1 MVTISCN
8 HLTRYSKHF
17 VCFFSLLTLLG
28 GFALPAFA
36 GVDKAQAKKDWE
48 ELAELTTQYQREFM
62 SQSNLKKKGE
72 AFVDEWVAW
81 KKNFETLMD
90 DFVSRYG
97 KTAEEV
103 QKAFE
108 NVQRPLDVNQ
118 DISQVINAAKNIDIA
133 QEEKKFSGWAVE
145 FGREAYNRWK
155 NFTPEPTKVELKMDY
170 AERAL
175 QNFRLAKAFDPKG
188 DYDNYIKQAQK
199 AADETRPEFEKTL
212 KELKWPGHNPDYA
225 GPGNP
230 NDLAEAALDFL
241 RKNPEWSKPEYDD
254 EHIPVAACV
263 TGKDWEVYKKV
274 PLTGQPT
281 QYSLNVFVAFAGK
294 KDPKIAYGYH
304 MVFYT
309 REEAGVDKKPPFHY
323 ANSRQY
329 AKYKMLMSKVSK
341 GAGGADV
348 PTAGGFGFLLRLV
361 LALSLIVGGLIAAAP
376 VITSKV
382 PQLSGV
388 CDALSPLRGKIGIVA
403 LVIGLLCF
411 LRALLFYFAP
421 FTDLLPQAAAVILGL
436 LLGKEILL
444 RKAAEPATTSAAGP
458 GDEAEVSAEGKEA
471 SPSALDQAKAQA
483 AKVTSKAQD
492 FLVDNQ
498 EKIEKLESR
507 LVQIGLVSM
516 GLGLIHLLFGGVWL
530 F

>member
-1 MVTISCN
+1 MIALFLNRLPWCSR
-8 HLTRYSKHF
+8 HIL
-17 VCFFSLLTLLG
+17 CFLLTAVLLS
-28 GFALPAFA
+28 GFAAPVLAS
-36 GVDKAQAKKDWE
+36 VDKAQAKKDWE
-48 ELAELTTQYQREFM
+48 ELAKLTTRYQREFM
-62 SQSNLKKKGE
+62 SQSYLKEKGE
-72 AFVDEWVAW
+72 AFVDDWVAW
-81 KKNFETLMD
+81 KKHFAALMD
-90 DFVSRYG
+90 DFKNRYG
-97 KTAEEV
+97 KTPEDV
-103 QKAFE
+103 QKAFDGI
-108 NVQRPLDVNQ
+108 QRPLDVNQ
-118 DISQVINAAKNIDIA
+118 DIRQVFNAANNIDIA
-133 QEEKKFSGWAVE
+133 KEEQKFSGWAVE
-145 FGREAYNRWK
+145 SGREAYNRWK

-175 QNFRLAKAFDPKG
+175 RNFKLAKALDPKG
-188 DYDNYIKQAQK
+188 DYDDYIKEAQD
-199 AADETRPEFEKTL
+199 AADKTRPEFEKTL
-212 KELKWPGHNPDYA
+212 KELNWPGHNPDYA

-241 RKNPEWSKPEYDD
+241 SKNPEWSKPEYDD

-263 TGKDWEVYKKV
+263 TGKDWEVYKKA
-274 PLTGQPT
+274 PLTEQPT

-329 AKYKMLMSKVSK
+329 AKYKMLMSNVPK
-341 GAGGADV
+341 GAGAADV

-361 LALSLIVGGLIAAAP
+361 LAASLIVGGLIAAAP
-376 VITSKV
+376 VVTGKV

-403 LVIGLLCF
+403 LGIGLLCF
-411 LRALLFYFAP
+411 LRALFFYFAP

-444 RKAAEPATTSAAGP
+444 RKAAEPAPTSAAGP
-458 GDEAEVSAEGKEA
+458 GDGAEVPAEEG
-471 SPSALDQAKAQA
+471 SSTSGLDQAKAQA
-483 AKVTSKAQD
+483 SKVTSKAKEL
-492 FLVDNQ
+492 LVDNQ
-498 EKIEKLESR
+498 EKIEKLEHQEVR
-507 LVQIGLVSM
+507 IGLISM
-516 GLGLIHLLFGGVWL
+516 GLGLIHLLVGGFWL